1 MIENLPYNNEQSF
14 DYNNTNN
21 FSFKKQN
28 LMQDN
33 YLNQNLFQE
42 LHQPPII
49 YNEDQ
54 QNINQNFNYYEGI
67 PLQSI
72 KENSELN
79 NNMPPIKLQLKING
93 DNTDVNYNNITNQN
107 NQIILKLSKYIKNSQ
122 NSSISESWLKDSYK
136 TNSDMSRHNN
146 SKIKISQKS
155 NTNFKK
161 SMNINKM
168 KQFDD
173 FSPDSWKNFYDNDDT
188 FFILEDEGYSPIV
201 KTTTITNQE
210 NPNMSGTYT
219 GDINSEGEM
228 HGFGQLISP
237 NVTRIGAWRHNKF
250 TGWGREKYKN
260 GEMYEGKFIN
270 GKLNGKGIYKDD
282 YNNLYIGDFKKS
294 VKHGIGELFTD
305 DFHYV
310 GNFMNDK
317 LDGKG
322 RIEIY
327 GKGIYEGNFNKEQ
340 INGYGVLKYCN
351 GDYYEGEMK
360 NGEMDGYGMLKCA
373 NGIIH
378 EGYFK
383 KGRFLG

>member
-1 MIENLPYNNEQSF
+1 MIENLPYINEQSF
-14 DYNNTNN
+14 DYNNINN

-33 YLNQNLFQE
+33 YLNQNLYQE

-49 YNEDQ
+49 YKEDQ
-54 QNINQNFNYYEGI
+54 QNINYYEGI
-67 PLQSI
+67 PLQL
-72 KENSELN
+72 KKDNSELN
-79 NNMPPIKLQLKING
+79 NNMLPINIQLKIKG
-93 DNTDVNYNNITNQN
+93 DNTNENYNNITNQN
-107 NQIILKLSKYIKNSQ
+107 NQIILKLSKYIKDSQDSLISQ
-122 NSSISESWLKDSYK
+122 NWSKDSDT
-136 TNSDMSRHNN
+136 TNSDISRHNN
-146 SKIKISQKS
+146 SKVKNSQKRNADINNLMS
-155 NTNFKK
+155 
-161 SMNINKM
+161 INKM
-168 KQFDD
+168 KKFDD

-201 KTTTITNQE
+201 KTTIITNQE

-228 HGFGQLISP
+228 HGFGQLVSP
-237 NVTRIGAWRHNKF
+237 NVTRIGSWSHNKF
-250 TGWGREKYKN
+250 TGWGRKKYKN

-282 YNNLYIGDFKKS
+282 YSLYIGDFKKS
-294 VKHGIGELFTD
+294 VKHGYGELFTD

-310 GNFMNDK
+310 GNFNNDK
-317 LDGKG
+317 LDGRG

-340 INGYGVLKYCN
+340 INGYGVFKYCN

-360 NGEMDGYGMLKCA
+360 NGEMDGYGILKCA
-373 NGIIH
+373 NGNSH

-383 KGRFLG
+383 EGRFLG

>member
-1 MIENLPYNNEQSF
+1 MIENLPYINEQSF
-14 DYNNTNN
+14 DYNNINN
-21 FSFKKQN
+21 FSLKKQN

-33 YLNQNLFQE
+33 YLNQNLYQE
-42 LHQPPII
+42 LHQPQII
-49 YNEDQ
+49 YKEDQ
-54 QNINQNFNYYEGI
+54 QNINYYEGI
-67 PLQSI
+67 PLQL
-72 KENSELN
+72 KKDKSELN
-79 NNMPPIKLQLKING
+79 NNMLPINIQLKING
-93 DNTDVNYNNITNQN
+93 DNTNENYNNITNQN
-107 NQIILKLSKYIKNSQ
+107 NQIILKLSKYIKDSQ
-122 NSSISESWLKDSYK
+122 NSLISQNWSKDSDI
-136 TNSDMSRHNN
+136 TNSDISRYNN
-146 SKIKISQKS
+146 NKVKNSQKI
-155 NTNFKK
+155 
-161 SMNINKM
+161 NISINNLMSIYKM

-173 FSPDSWKNFYDNDDT
+173 FSPDSWKYFYDNDDT

-201 KTTTITNQE
+201 KTTIITNQE

-228 HGFGQLISP
+228 HGFGQLVSP
-237 NVTRIGAWRHNKF
+237 NVTRIGSWRHNKF

-282 YNNLYIGDFKKS
+282 YSLYIGDFKKS
-294 VKHGIGELFTD
+294 VKHGYGELFTD

-310 GNFMNDK
+310 RNFNNDK
-317 LDGKG
+317 LDGRG

-340 INGYGVLKYCN
+340 INGYGVFKYCN

-360 NGEMDGYGMLKCA
+360 NGEMDGYGILKCA
-373 NGIIH
+373 NGNSH